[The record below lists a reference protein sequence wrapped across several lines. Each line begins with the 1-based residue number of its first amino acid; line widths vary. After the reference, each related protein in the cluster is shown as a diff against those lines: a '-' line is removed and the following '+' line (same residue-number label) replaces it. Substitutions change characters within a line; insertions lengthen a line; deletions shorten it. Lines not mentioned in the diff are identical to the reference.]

1 LKGALIYVRLTRLF
15 CINLINQGFLVTEK
29 QELKSKPNKAQAT
42 KSGTGANN
50 KLKWLVVI
58 LLVLAMVVANV
69 YFSEIAVAIRAAGFI
84 VIAAALLFFAKTT
97 TQGELAW
104 GFIKDSRTEMRK
116 VVWPTRKE
124 TVNTTMI
131 IVAVV
136 LVAAL
141 ILWLF
146 DSLFMYL
153 VRSILSI

>member
-1 LKGALIYVRLTRLF
+1 
-15 CINLINQGFLVTEK
+15 VTEK
-29 QELKSKPNKAQAT
+29 QELIKSKPNKARTT
-42 KSGTGANN
+42 KSGTGAN
-50 KLKWLVVI
+50 KLKWLIIV
-58 LLVLAMVVANV
+58 LLVVAMVVANV
-69 YFSEIAVAIRAAGFI
+69 YFSEIATAIRAAGFI
-84 VIAAALLFFAKTT
+84 VIAAVLLFFAKTT

-104 GFIKDSRTEMRK
+104 GFIKDSRIEMRK

-153 VRSILSI
+153 VRTILSI